1 MNFFK
6 VVTISRCCH
15 LPKKWPSFQNYCWLM
30 GRRFLSDN
38 TTSDCTTRKETKSIA
53 HWTLLVEGNERTSM
67 IRMWICWFVAYHS
80 HTYLIQSLRLFI
92 YFIIEA
98 KQDVGGNSWVLGLT
112 LTLHVVGPCALK
124 FNVILHILI
133 LVCRITHWKTE
144 LYCRCVFM
152 VLGYCIF

>member
-1 MNFFK
+1 MNFPK
-6 VVTISRCCH
+6 VVAISRCCH
-15 LPKKWPSFQNYCWLM
+15 LPKNWPSFQNYCWLM
-30 GRRFLSDN
+30 GRRFLSDKW
-38 TTSDCTTRKETKSIA
+38 TTSDCTTRKETKYIA
-53 HWTLLVEGNERTSM
+53 HWTLLVEGNNDKNVNM
-67 IRMWICWFVAYHS
+67 LICCIPFAY
-80 HTYLIQSLRLFI
+80 LFDSVI
-92 YFIIEA
+92 KAVYIFHNRSKA
-98 KQDVGGNSWVLGLT
+98 RRWGNSWVLGLT